1 VIFPLKL
8 RLRRRYFHARRQNP
22 VSDTLLFGK
31 FWIRGLG
38 MSLDR
43 RNTAFVLCGLALSTG
58 LAIAGARAQ
67 SNPPQSPAAPKL
79 AEEQFKNI
87 KVLKGVPA
95 DLVFPSMNFIT
106 ASLGVECE
114 YCHVR
119 GDRGLDFEKDD
130 KKTKVTA
137 RKMMEMMFAINKDN
151 FEGHRD
157 VTCYSCHRGAADPVA
172 TPIIPG
178 EEPKPE
184 VERGKATGDAKPVL
198 PPADQL
204 LDKYLAAIGGEAA
217 LEKVTSRVEK
227 GKINANGQQLPI
239 EVYAKAPDKRISVM
253 HLSNGESITAFDG
266 KQGWLSNAGH
276 PHMMSAA
283 ENDAARIDSD
293 LYFAEHVKNLYKKFT
308 VVPGEKIDGH
318 ETYLV
323 LGRNEGQPPLRLYFD
338 QQSGLLLRL
347 VRYAET
353 ALGRNPTQIDYADY
367 RDADGVK
374 TPYRWTLARPGNR
387 FTIQI
392 ELVQQN
398 VPVDDAKFTA
408 PPPLPPP
415 PDKKPAGQ

>member
-1 VIFPLKL
+1 L
-8 RLRRRYFHARRQNP
+8 RLLRGYFDARSHSP
-22 VSDTLLFGK
+22 VSDTLFFEK
-31 FWIRGLG
+31 FWTRELG
-38 MSLDR
+38 MSFDR
-43 RNTAFVLCGLALSTG
+43 RNTAFVFCGWALSTG
-58 LAIAGARAQ
+58 LAIAAARAQ
-67 SNPPQSPAAPKL
+67 SNAPSSPAAPKL

-87 KVLKGVPA
+87 KVLKGIPA

-172 TPIIPG
+172 TPIITE

-184 VERGKATGDAKPVL
+184 AERGKAPGDAKPVL

-204 LDKYLAAIGGEAA
+204 LDKYLAAIGGQAA
-217 LEKVTSRVEK
+217 LQKVTSRVEK

-239 EVYAKAPDKRISVM
+239 EVYAKAPDKRISIM
-253 HLSNGESITAFDG
+253 HLPNGESVTAFDG

-318 ETYLV
+318 DTYLV

-367 RDADGVK
+367 RDADGLK
-374 TPYRWTLARPGNR
+374 IPYRWTLARPGNR

-392 ELVQQN
+392 ERAQQN
-398 VPVDDAKFTA
+398 VPVDDAKFAA
-408 PPPLPPP
+408 PPPPSPP